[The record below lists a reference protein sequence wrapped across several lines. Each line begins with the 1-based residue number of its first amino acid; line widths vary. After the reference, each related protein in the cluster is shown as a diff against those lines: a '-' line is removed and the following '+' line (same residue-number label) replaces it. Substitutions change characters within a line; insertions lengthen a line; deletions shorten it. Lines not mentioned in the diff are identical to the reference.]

1 MLLDFVFELE
11 QLDLMM
17 RCRSLFDSWYDESQ
31 ASLRESPPLEAECL
45 HCVYSSLR
53 ESATTFAVESL
64 RLVRGV
70 TFDLL
75 LLGAVLSTRRL
86 CCMLLSILHCQ
97 AMLRK
102 NSGTVSSF
110 ESQSCL
116 RLTLI
121 WLKVKKT
128 DRCASSAFHKQRRVI
143 RK

>member
-1 MLLDFVFELE
+1 MK
-11 QLDLMM
+11 
-17 RCRSLFDSWYDESQ
+17 
-31 ASLRESPPLEAECL
+31 PPLEAECL

-102 NSGTVSSF
+102 NSGTESSF

-128 DRCASSAFHKQRRVI
+128 DRCASSAFHNMSERVAHFFHVLMRAPPSTCTCNFI
-143 RK
+143 CFRAHLSFTCYL